1 MATSVTGFGKIS
13 PIYQNFEGLF
23 SICEFFELT
32 LANVFYLWC
41 YWAIFII
48 FNEQILR
55 NLATWSHWRQLCH
68 IDCPGRT
75 LLMIE
80 LQLAATCTAWHTFRG
95 FMTRQLP
102 PFDISQSE
110 IERKIKRYK
119 ENQRER
125 NRKKGNI
132 IKKDTRNR
140 NKKERKNH
148 KTKEMLGKD

>member
-1 MATSVTGFGKIS
+1 
-13 PIYQNFEGLF
+13 
-23 SICEFFELT
+23 
-32 LANVFYLWC
+32 
-41 YWAIFII
+41 
-48 FNEQILR
+48 
-55 NLATWSHWRQLCH
+55 
-68 IDCPGRT
+68 
-75 LLMIE
+75 
-80 LQLAATCTAWHTFRG
+80 
-95 FMTRQLP
+95 MTRQLP

-148 KTKEMLGKD
+148 KAKEMLGKD